1 MTEKSDWKEGVATGS
16 LAGIFWGWI
25 VIAVNY
31 TTGAFAFEFTIIQ
44 NLFVASVA
52 GGLLGA
58 LSGLFLSTIG
68 RKLPFKSVIMQA
80 VFISTSIWLTLR
92 ITGFAMTYVDHH
104 RYHPVMSQSIQGL
117 LLSVVLGCILGVL
130 WRRQNRNESDF

>member
-1 MTEKSDWKEGVATGS
+1 MTEKSDWKKGVATGS
-16 LAGIFWGWI
+16 LAGIFWGWV

-31 TTGAFAFEFTIIQ
+31 ATGAFAFEFTTIQ

-68 RKLPFKSVIMQA
+68 NKLPFKSVVVQA
-80 VFISTSIWLTLR
+80 IVISTSIWLILR
-92 ITGFAMTYVDHH
+92 ITGFAMSSVDHA
-104 RYHPVMSQSIQGL
+104 RYHPVTSQNMQGL
-117 LLSVVLGCILGVL
+117 FLSVILGCILGVL
-130 WRRQNRNESDF
+130 WRRQSRNDSDF